1 VAGSFY
7 KTHAQAVS
15 ETHAKFLVEV
25 PLADGSGTVRV
36 DKFYEGLELRG
47 RTAEDVVYRLTLD
60 GAELIE
66 A

>member
-1 VAGSFY
+1 MAGSFY

-15 ETHAKFLVEV
+15 
-25 PLADGSGTVRV
+25 ADGSGTVRV